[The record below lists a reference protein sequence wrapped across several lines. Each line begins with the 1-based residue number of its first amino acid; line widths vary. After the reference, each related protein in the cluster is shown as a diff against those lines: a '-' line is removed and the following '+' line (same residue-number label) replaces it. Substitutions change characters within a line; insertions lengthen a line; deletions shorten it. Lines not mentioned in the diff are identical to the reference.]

1 MLKQQELGRKLGKKD
16 YDAQVPGL
24 RTRLLQAQAQLEQAG
39 FPLIVLIHGADG
51 AGKSETA
58 NTLNAWLDARYLVT
72 RAYEPPSE
80 DERQRPEFWRYWM
93 WLPPSGRVGLFLGSW
108 YTQPIVD
115 RAYGRLGAREM
126 LSKMDRINAFERTL
140 SDEGALF
147 VKLWFHVSERE
158 QRRKFEK
165 LESSKQTRYRV
176 TRREWKNHERYSAFV
191 AATEEALRQTS
202 SGTAPWTVIESGD
215 ERYRNVTAAET
226 ILERLEHRL
235 SSAKAPASAPPQ
247 TNVPDPVT
255 VLDKLDLTLKL
266 DKREYE
272 ERLSEREAELGRL
285 SRKLRRKERSAII
298 AFEGWDAAGKGGA
311 IRRLIWGLDARQ
323 YQVISVAAPS
333 DEERAHHYLWRF
345 WRHLPKRGR
354 ITIYDRT
361 WYGRVL
367 VERVEG
373 FAREQQWRRAYSEI
387 NDFERE
393 LIDDGTI
400 LIKFWLHISREEQL
414 RRFQAREQEP
424 WKQHK
429 ISPEDYRNR
438 AKSNLYEAVASEMI
452 ARNGTLEA
460 PFTLVEAENKHY
472 ARIKVLDTVC
482 QRLSDELD

>member
-1 MLKQQELGRKLGKKD
+1 MLKQQELGRKLGKAD
-16 YDAQVPGL
+16 YEAQVPGL
-24 RTRLLQAQAQLEQAG
+24 RTRLLKAQAQLEAAG

-80 DERQRPEFWRYWM
+80 DERERPEFWRYWM
-93 WLPPSGRVGLFLGSW
+93 WLPPAGRVGLFLGSW
-108 YTQPIVD
+108 YTQPIIE
-115 RAYGRLGAREM
+115 RAFGRIGARQM
-126 LSKMDRINAFERTL
+126 LRAMDRINAFERTL

-158 QRRKFEK
+158 QQRKFEK
-165 LESSKQTRYRV
+165 LERSKQTRYRV
-176 TRREWKNHERYSAFV
+176 TKNEWRNHERYSEFV

-215 ERYRNVTAAET
+215 ERYRNVAAAEA

-235 SSAKAPASAPPQ
+235 SMTNPASSTPPQ
-247 TNVPDPVT
+247 ADVPDPVT
-255 VLDKLDLTLKL
+255 LLDKLDLTLKL
-266 DKREYE
+266 DKKEYE
-272 ERLSEREAELGRL
+272 DRLFELEAELGRL
-285 SRKLRRKERSAII
+285 ARKLQKKQRSAII
-298 AFEGWDAAGKGGA
+298 ALEGWDAAGKGGA

-323 YQVISVAAPS
+323 YQVISVSAPS

-373 FAREQQWRRAYSEI
+373 FAREEQWRRAYSEI

-393 LIDDGTI
+393 LIGDGTI

-414 RRFQAREQEP
+414 KRFQEREQEP

-429 ISPEDYRNR
+429 IGAEDYRNR

-452 ARNGTLEA
+452 ARNSTLEA

-472 ARIKVLDTVC
+472 ARIKVLETVC
-482 QRLSDELD
+482 RRLADELD